1 MAEAEAHVRNGKHMS
16 YFVYILTSRK
26 NGTLYIGVTN
36 DISRRVDEHRQGKA
50 SAFTCKYGV
59 HRLVYSEVHDD
70 VEEAIR
76 REKAMKNWQR
86 SWKVKLIERSNP
98 EWDDLHTLLNR

>member
-1 MAEAEAHVRNGKHMS
+1 MNYH
-16 YFVYILTSRK
+16 VYILASRK

-36 DISRRVDEHRQGKA
+36 HLARRISQHREGTA
-50 SAFTCKYGV
+50 SAFTRKYGV
-59 HRLVYSEVHDD
+59 HRLVHAEEFHD

-86 SWKVKLIERSNP
+86 AWKIQLIERGNP
-98 EWDDLHTLLNR
+98 EWNDLYPFLNR

>member
-1 MAEAEAHVRNGKHMS
+1 MS
-16 YFVYILTSRK
+16 YFVYILASRK

-36 DISRRVDEHRQGKA
+36 DMARRVEEHRQGKA
-50 SAFTCKYGV
+50 SSFTRKYAV
-59 HRLVYSEVHDD
+59 HRLVYSEMHED

-86 SWKVKLIERSNP
+86 SWKVRLVERSNP
-98 EWDDLHTLLNR
+98 EWDDLHVSLNH